1 MGKSI
6 FLIFIVVI
14 YTYLILFFSCPIL
27 PKISFSINFILLLA
41 YTYYNIILEKK
52 FSPFLSVFIVFN
64 FLFFIVAPLVQ
75 INDLMLKG
83 YENSGSFMQS
93 FPFRENICIR
103 ANTYIL
109 IFNLVFGI
117 SYLFFK
123 SKINFKNKLTYNYN
137 QVPFFLFILFIFTLL
152 VLLINYKSIVFQFQH
167 EYYEEAEQ
175 TNISQYLIV
184 QKFLYFIPFSGL
196 IISYFYLLQN
206 KSFTKN
212 RKYVLFFF
220 IYFLAV
226 ILILKNPLTEKRNA
240 LGPLYITMVFLF
252 FHRFL
257 SNNYKVLR
265 LIFLSMI
272 VMFPA
277 LSIITHSRYSLS
289 QMISKPIYLYKNI
302 EYLKITDAFN
312 SLHYDAYANFLATID
327 YFDKK
332 TVILG
337 EQLMCS
343 LFFFVP
349 RSIWDSKPE
358 TTGLLIGNYL
368 IEKYN
373 FNWNN
378 LSNPYISE
386 GYINFGIIGVLLFAI
401 LLGYIFVL
409 MIRWLQ
415 SEDYLKSIFAFY
427 FSIYLMYFLRGDLTS
442 GFAYIIA
449 FLIAT
454 VVFPKVLLA
463 VINYY
468 VKK

>member
-6 FLIFIVVI
+6 FLTFIVLI
-14 YTYLILFFSCPIL
+14 YAYLIFFFSCPIL
-27 PKISFSINFILLLA
+27 LKISFSVNFIVLLGSA
-41 YTYYNIILEKK
+41 YYNIYLEKS

-64 FLFFIVAPLVQ
+64 FLFFIVAPLIQ
-75 INDLMLKG
+75 INHVMING
-83 YENSGSFMQS
+83 YENTGSFMQS

-109 IFNLVFGI
+109 IFNVVFGA
-117 SYLFFK
+117 SYLYFK
-123 SKINFKNKLTYNYN
+123 SKVNFKNRLTYNYN
-137 QVPFFLFILFIFTLL
+137 QVPVFLFILFVFTSI
-152 VLLINYKSIVFQFQH
+152 VLLINFKSIIFQFQH

-175 TNISQYLIV
+175 TNVSQYLIV

-196 IISYFYLLQN
+196 IVSFFYLINN
-206 KSFTKN
+206 KNLTVNK
-212 RKYVLFFF
+212 KYVYFFF
-220 IYFLAV
+220 IYFLVV

-240 LGPLYITMVFLF
+240 LGPLYITMIFLF
-252 FHRFL
+252 FRRFL
-257 SNNYKVLR
+257 SNNFKVLR
-265 LIFLSMI
+265 LMFLSMI
-272 VMFPA
+272 VLFPA
-277 LSIITHSRYSLS
+277 LSIFTHSRYSLGE
-289 QMISKPIYLYKNI
+289 MIAKPIYLYKNI

-312 SLHYDAYANFLATID
+312 SLHYDAYVNFLATID

-332 TVILG
+332 TIIFG

-349 RSIWDSKPE
+349 RSIWHSKPE
-358 TTGLLIGNYL
+358 TTGFLIGNYL
-368 IEKYN
+368 IDKYK
-373 FNWNN
+373 FDWNN
-378 LSNPYISE
+378 LSNPYVSE
-386 GYINFGIIGVLLFAI
+386 GYINFGIVGILIFAVI
-401 LLGYIFVL
+401 LGYLFVV

-449 FLIAT
+449 FLCAI
-454 VVFPKVLLA
+454 VIFPKIVLA
-463 VINYY
+463 FINYY